1 MGALIRRKNKKFDY
15 NPRYYKNK
23 NEDGENVNPYKIKG
37 KFDDFRN
44 TLGKSGG
51 LKSRFRTAVDDLDR
65 KQSKSSTKIII
76 IIIAIL
82 VLIFLFIIDF
92 DLSIFSIKK

>member
-1 MGALIRRKNKKFDY
+1 MGALIRKKNKKFDY
-15 NPRYYKNK
+15 NPRYYSNK
-23 NEDGENVNPYKIKG
+23 NEDGDNINPYKIKG

-51 LKSRFRTAVDDLDR
+51 LKSRFNNAMDDLKK
-65 KQSKSSTKIII
+65 KQSRTSIKIIV

-82 VLIFLFIIDF
+82 VFIFLFIIDF

>member
-23 NEDGENVNPYKIKG
+23 TEDGDNVNPYKIKG
-37 KFDDFRN
+37 KFDDYRN

-51 LKSRFRTAVDDLDR
+51 LKSRFRLAVDDL
-65 KQSKSSTKIII
+65 KSEQSKTSVRIII
-76 IIIAIL
+76 ITIAIL
-82 VLIFLFIIDF
+82 VLLFLFFIDF
-92 DLSIFSIKK
+92 DLSIFRMKN